1 MNRLSDLKRM
11 ILLLL
16 AGILSACSHDDLIE
30 TRPAENG
37 EPLVLTAVMADAT
50 TGTRATPDN
59 SWEGTET
66 VIVEVIDNYDNYDDT
81 TNPDWTQAKRG
92 IYTAGTDGKLTFVSG
107 TQSTWLSDD
116 ETKLVRAWHYG
127 DNSTTFSSSWS
138 VQTNQTDD
146 NYAKSDLLFAQATVV
161 SGRKEIALKFY
172 HQVAKVVVH
181 VRNVGPVYGSDD
193 VSVTIGYMNNIVMD
207 GTVSTDKISE
217 NYLDWTLGN
226 ARGYITAYSL
236 GPKPLASD
244 ENETSLA
251 SFAALVIPQTYNE
264 SLLPYLDIKNGLRSY
279 PCYSSTEITWEAG
292 HSYTYEVTIM
302 EENRVT
308 VDNITVS
315 GWDNGGNYD
324 LTTTE

>member
-1 MNRLSDLKRM
+1 M

-16 AGILSACSHDDLIE
+16 AGILSACSHDDLTE
-30 TRPAENG
+30 TRPAGNG

-50 TGTRATPDN
+50 TDTRATPDN
-59 SWEGTET
+59 SWTGTET
-66 VIVEVIDNYDNYDDT
+66 VIVEVIDNYDDT
-81 TNPDWTQAKRG
+81 TTPDWTQAKRG
-92 IYTAGTDGKLTFVSG
+92 IYTASTDGKLTFTSG
-107 TQSTWLSDD
+107 TQSTWLSDN

-127 DNSTTFSSSWS
+127 DNSEERSDSWS
-138 VQTNQTDD
+138 VQTNQTGD
-146 NYAKSDLLFAQATVV
+146 NYAKSDLLFAQATV

-207 GTVSTDKISE
+207 GTVSTDNISE
-217 NYLDWTLGN
+217 NYLNWTPGSTMET
-226 ARGYITAYSL
+226 ITAYSL

-251 SFAALVIPQTYNE
+251 SFAALVIPQTVK
-264 SLLPYLDIKNGLRSY
+264 SMFSYLDIKNGLSSY

-302 EENRVT
+302 KENRVT

>member
-1 MNRLSDLKRM
+1 M

-16 AGILSACSHDDLIE
+16 AGILSACSHDDLTE
-30 TRPAENG
+30 TRPAGNG

-59 SWEGTET
+59 SWTGTET
-66 VIVEVIDNYDNYDDT
+66 VIVEVIDNYDDT
-81 TNPDWTQAKRG
+81 TTPDWTLAKRG

-107 TQSTWLSDD
+107 EQSSWLSDN
-116 ETKLVRAWHYG
+116 ETKFVRAWHYG
-127 DNSTTFSSSWS
+127 DNSTTLSSSWS

-181 VRNVGPVYGSDD
+181 VRNVGLVYGSDD
-193 VSVTIGYMNNIVMD
+193 VSVTIGDRSIVTN
-207 GTVSTDKISE
+207 GTVSTDNIG
-217 NYLDWTLGN
+217 NYLDWTLESTTWT
-226 ARGYITAYSL
+226 ITAYSL
-236 GPKPLASD
+236 GPQPLASD

-251 SFAALVIPQTYNE
+251 SFAALVIPQTVKSYKD
-264 SLLPYLDIKNGLRSY
+264 YLAIYDGVVSY
-279 PCYSSTEITWEAG
+279 HCSSSTDITWEAG
-292 HSYTYEVTIM
+292 NSYTYDVTVIG
-302 EENRVT
+302 ENRVMI
-308 VDNITVS
+308 DNITVS
-315 GWDNGGNYD
+315 DWGNGGNHE

>member
-16 AGILSACSHDDLIE
+16 AGILSACSHDDLTE

-66 VIVEVIDNYDNYDDT
+66 VIVEVIDNYDDT
-81 TNPDWTQAKRG
+81 TTPDWTQAKRG
-92 IYTAGTDGKLTFVSG
+92 IYTASTDGKLTFVSG
-107 TQSTWLSDD
+107 EQSSWLSDN

-127 DNSTTFSSSWS
+127 DNSEDRSDSWS

-146 NYAKSDLLFAQATVV
+146 NYAKSDLLFAQATV

-193 VSVTIGYMNNIVMD
+193 VSVTIGYMYNIVMN
-207 GTVSTDKISE
+207 GTVSTDNISE
-217 NYLDWTLGN
+217 NYLNWTPGSTM
-226 ARGYITAYSL
+226 GTITAYSL

-251 SFAALVIPQTYNE
+251 SFAALVIPQTVKEKEY
-264 SLLPYLDIKNGLRSY
+264 YLVINNRREYSCYASKDIAWK
-279 PCYSSTEITWEAG
+279 AG
-292 HSYTYEVTIM
+292 HSYTYEVTITK
-302 EENRVT
+302 ESGVWVNNV
-308 VDNITVS
+308 IVS
-315 GWDNGGNYD
+315 PWTPQDGGS
-324 LTTTE
+324 LETE

>member
-16 AGILSACSHDDLIE
+16 AGILSACSHDDLTE

-50 TGTRATPDN
+50 TDTRATPDN

-66 VIVEVIDNYDNYDDT
+66 VIVEVIDNYDNT
-81 TNPDWTQAKRG
+81 TTPDWTQAKRG
-92 IYTAGTDGKLTFVSG
+92 IYTASTDGKLTFTSG
-107 TQSTWLSDD
+107 TQSTWLSDN

-127 DNSTTFSSSWS
+127 NNSEERSDSWP
-138 VQTNQTDD
+138 VQTNQTGD
-146 NYAKSDLLFAQATVV
+146 NYAKSDLLFAQATVI
-161 SGRKEIALKFY
+161 RRQEIALKFY

-193 VSVTIGYMNNIVMD
+193 VSVTIGNFTNQVVMD
-207 GTVSTDKISE
+207 GTVSTDNISE
-217 NYLDWTLGN
+217 NYLNWTPGST
-226 ARGYITAYSL
+226 RGYITAYNL

-244 ENETSLA
+244 GNETSLA

-264 SLLPYLDIKNGLRSY
+264 SSLPYLDIKNGLRSY

-302 EENRVT
+302 EESRVL
-308 VDNITVS
+308 VENITVS
-315 GWDNGGNYD
+315 DWGNGGNHE

>member
-16 AGILSACSHDDLIE
+16 AGILSACSHDDLTE

-66 VIVEVIDNYDNYDDT
+66 VIVEVIDNYDDT
-81 TNPDWTQAKRG
+81 TTPDWTQAKRG
-92 IYTAGTDGKLTFVSG
+92 IYTAGTDGKLTFTSG
-107 TQSTWLSDD
+107 TQSTWLSDN

-127 DNSTTFSSSWS
+127 DNSEERSDSWS
-138 VQTNQTDD
+138 VQRNQGTDD
-146 NYAKSDLLFAQATVV
+146 NYAKSDLLFAQETV
-161 SGRKEIALKFY
+161 SEGQEIALKFY

-207 GTVSTDKISE
+207 GTVSTDNISE
-217 NYLDWTLGN
+217 NYLNWTPGST
-226 ARGYITAYSL
+226 RGYITAYNL

-251 SFAALVIPQTYNE
+251 SFAALVIPQTVE
-264 SLLPYLDIKNGLRSY
+264 SNYRYLVIKNGNASY
-279 PCYSSTEITWEAG
+279 FCYSSTEITWSAG
-292 HSYTYEVTIM
+292 HSYTYEVTITR
-302 EENRVT
+302 ENGVT
-308 VDNITVS
+308 VNNITVS
-315 GWDNGGNYD
+315 DWGNGGNYD

>member
-1 MNRLSDLKRM
+1 M

-66 VIVEVIDNYDNYDDT
+66 VIVEVIDNYDNT
-81 TNPDWTQAKRG
+81 TTPNWTLAKRG
-92 IYTAGTDGKLTFVSG
+92 IYTAGTDGKLTFTSG
-107 TQSTWLSDD
+107 EQSSWLSDT
-116 ETKLVRAWHYG
+116 ETKFVRAWHYG
-127 DNSTTFSSSWS
+127 DNSEEHPDSWS
-138 VQTNQTDD
+138 VQRNQGTGD
-146 NYAKSDLLFAQATVV
+146 NYANSDLLFAQATVI
-161 SGRKEIALKFY
+161 RRQEIALKFY

-193 VSVTIGYMNNIVMD
+193 VSVTIGNFTNQVVMD
-207 GTVSTDKISE
+207 GTVSTDNISE
-217 NYLDWTLGN
+217 NYLNWTPGST
-226 ARGYITAYSL
+226 RGYITAYNL

-244 ENETSLA
+244 GNETSLA
-251 SFAALVIPQTYNE
+251 SFAALVIPQTVE
-264 SLLPYLDIKNGLRSY
+264 SNYRYLVIKNGNASY
-279 PCYSSTEITWEAG
+279 FCYSSTEITWSAG
-292 HSYTYEVTIM
+292 HSYTYEVTITR
-302 EENRVT
+302 ENGVT
-308 VDNITVS
+308 VNNITVS

>member
-16 AGILSACSHDDLIE
+16 AGILSACSHDDLTE

-66 VIVEVIDNYDNYDDT
+66 VIVEVIDNYDDT
-81 TNPDWTQAKRG
+81 TTPDWTQAKRG
-92 IYTAGTDGKLTFVSG
+92 IYTASTDGKLTFTSG
-107 TQSTWLSDD
+107 TQSTWLSDN

-127 DNSTTFSSSWS
+127 NNSEERSDSWS
-138 VQTNQTDD
+138 VQTNQTGD
-146 NYAKSDLLFAQATVV
+146 NYANSDLLFAQTTVI
-161 SGRKEIALKFY
+161 GRREIALQFY

-181 VRNVGPVYGSDD
+181 IRNVGPVYGSDE
-193 VSVTIGYMNNIVMD
+193 VSVRIGNSTVVKD
-207 GTVSTDKISE
+207 GTVSTDNISG
-217 NYLDWTLGN
+217 NYLNWTPGSTM
-226 ARGYITAYSL
+226 GTITAYSL

-251 SFAALVIPQTYNE
+251 SFTALVIPQPVKVNE
-264 SLLPYLDIKNGLRSY
+264 LYLVIRERDSYRCYASKDIVWN
-279 PCYSSTEITWEAG
+279 AG
-292 HSYTYEVTIM
+292 HSYTYEVTITK
-302 EENRVT
+302 ESGVWVN
-308 VDNITVS
+308 NVS
-315 GWDNGGNYD
+315 VSPWTPQDGGS
-324 LTTTE
+324 LETE

>member
-1 MNRLSDLKRM
+1 M

-16 AGILSACSHDDLIE
+16 AGILSACSHDDLTE
-30 TRPAENG
+30 TRPAGNG

-66 VIVEVIDNYDNYDDT
+66 VIVEVIDNYDDT
-81 TNPDWTQAKRG
+81 TTPDWTQAKKG
-92 IYTAGTDGKLTFVSG
+92 IYTAGIDGKLTFTSG
-107 TQSTWLSDD
+107 EQSSWLSDN

-127 DNSTTFSSSWS
+127 DNSEEHPDSWS
-138 VQTNQTDD
+138 VQRNQGTGD
-146 NYAKSDLLFAQATVV
+146 NYANSDLLFAQETV
-161 SGRKEIALKFY
+161 SGRQEIALKFY

-207 GTVSTDKISE
+207 GTVSTDNISE
-217 NYLDWTLGN
+217 NYLNWTPGST
-226 ARGYITAYSL
+226 RGYITAYNL

-251 SFAALVIPQTYNE
+251 SFAALVIPQTVKEKEY
-264 SLLPYLDIKNGLRSY
+264 YLVINNRREYSCYASKDIVWK
-279 PCYSSTEITWEAG
+279 AG
-292 HSYTYEVTIM
+292 HSYTYEVTITK
-302 EENRVT
+302 ESGVW
-308 VDNITVS
+308 VDKIIVS
-315 GWDNGGNYD
+315 SWTEQDGGS
-324 LTTTE
+324 LETE

>member
-16 AGILSACSHDDLIE
+16 AGILSACSHDDLTE

-59 SWEGTET
+59 SWTGTET
-66 VIVEVIDNYDNYDDT
+66 VIVEVIDNYDDT
-81 TNPDWTQAKRG
+81 TTPDWTQAKRG
-92 IYTAGTDGKLTFVSG
+92 IYTASTDGKLTFTSG
-107 TQSTWLSDD
+107 EQSSWLSDN

-127 DNSTTFSSSWS
+127 NNSEERSDSWS
-138 VQTNQTDD
+138 VQTNQTGD
-146 NYAKSDLLFAQATVV
+146 NYAKSDLLFAQETV
-161 SGRKEIALKFY
+161 SGRQEIALKFY

-181 VRNVGPVYGSDD
+181 VRNVGPVYGSND
-193 VSVTIGYMNNIVMD
+193 VSVTIGYMDNIVIN
-207 GTVSTDKISE
+207 GTVSTDNISE
-217 NYLDWTLGN
+217 NYLNWTPGSTM
-226 ARGYITAYSL
+226 GTITAYSL

-292 HSYTYEVTIM
+292 HSYTYEVTITRYS
-302 EENRVT
+302 RVL
-308 VDNITVS
+308 VNNITVS
-315 GWDNGGNYD
+315 DWGNGGNHD

>member
-1 MNRLSDLKRM
+1 M

-16 AGILSACSHDDLIE
+16 AGILSACSHDDLTE

-66 VIVEVIDNYDNYDDT
+66 VIVEVIDNYDNT
-81 TNPDWTQAKRG
+81 TTPDWTQAKKG
-92 IYTAGTDGKLTFVSG
+92 IYTAGTDGKLIFTSG
-107 TQSTWLSDD
+107 EQSSWLSDT

-127 DNSTTFSSSWS
+127 DDSKVHPDSWS
-138 VQTNQTDD
+138 VQRNQGTDD
-146 NYAKSDLLFAQATVV
+146 NYAKSDLLFAQETV
-161 SGRKEIALKFY
+161 SEGQEIALKFY

-207 GTVSTDKISE
+207 GTVSTDNISE
-217 NYLDWTLGN
+217 NYLNWTPGST
-226 ARGYITAYSL
+226 RGYITAYNL

-251 SFAALVIPQTYNE
+251 SFAALVIPQTVKENE
-264 SLLPYLDIKNGLRSY
+264 YYLVINNRSEYSCYASKDIVWN
-279 PCYSSTEITWEAG
+279 AG
-292 HSYTYEVTIM
+292 HSYTYEVTITK
-302 EENRVT
+302 ESGVWVN
-308 VDNITVS
+308 NVS
-315 GWDNGGNYD
+315 VSPWTPQDGGS
-324 LTTTE
+324 LETE

>member
-16 AGILSACSHDDLIE
+16 AGILSACSHDDLTE
-30 TRPAENG
+30 TRPAENS

-66 VIVEVIDNYDNYDDT
+66 VIVEVIDNYDDT
-81 TNPDWTQAKRG
+81 TTPDWTQAKRG
-92 IYTAGTDGKLTFVSG
+92 IYTASTDGKLTFTSG
-107 TQSTWLSDD
+107 TQSTWLSDN

-127 DNSTTFSSSWS
+127 DNSEEHPDSWS
-138 VQTNQTDD
+138 VQRNQGTDD
-146 NYAKSDLLFAQATVV
+146 NYANSDLLFAQATTV
-161 SGRKEIALKFY
+161 SGRQEIALKFY

-207 GTVSTDKISE
+207 GTVSTDNISE
-217 NYLDWTLGN
+217 NYLNWTPGSTM
-226 ARGYITAYSL
+226 GTITAYSL

-251 SFAALVIPQTYNE
+251 SFAALVIPQTVE
-264 SLLPYLDIKNGLRSY
+264 SNYCYLVIKNGNASY
-279 PCYSSTEITWEAG
+279 FCYSSTDITWEAG
-292 HSYTYEVTIM
+292 NSYTYEVTITR
-302 EENRVT
+302 ENRVT

-315 GWDNGGNYD
+315 GWGNGGNHE

>member
-16 AGILSACSHDDLIE
+16 AGILSACSHDDLTE

-66 VIVEVIDNYDNYDDT
+66 VIVEVIDNYDDT
-81 TNPDWTQAKRG
+81 TTPDWTQAKRG
-92 IYTAGTDGKLTFVSG
+92 IYTAGTDGKLTFTSG
-107 TQSTWLSDD
+107 TQSTWLSDN

-127 DNSTTFSSSWS
+127 DNSEERSDSWS

-146 NYAKSDLLFAQATVV
+146 NYANSDLLFAQGKV
-161 SGRKEIALKFY
+161 SGGQEIALKFY

-207 GTVSTDKISE
+207 GTVSTDNISE
-217 NYLDWTLGN
+217 NYLNWTPGSTM
-226 ARGYITAYSL
+226 GTITAYSL

-251 SFAALVIPQTYNE
+251 SFAALVIPQTVKEKEY
-264 SLLPYLDIKNGLRSY
+264 YLVINNRREYSCYASKDIVWK
-279 PCYSSTEITWEAG
+279 AG
-292 HSYTYEVTIM
+292 HSYTYEVTITK
-302 EENRVT
+302 ESGVW
-308 VDNITVS
+308 VDKIIVS
-315 GWDNGGNYD
+315 SWTEQDGGS
-324 LTTTE
+324 LETE

>member
-11 ILLLL
+11 IFLLL
-16 AGILSACSHDDLIE
+16 AGILSACSHDDLTE

-50 TGTRATPDN
+50 TDTRATPDN

-66 VIVEVIDNYDNYDDT
+66 VIVEVIDNYDDT
-81 TNPDWTQAKRG
+81 TTPDWTQAKRG
-92 IYTAGTDGKLTFVSG
+92 IYTASTDGKLTFTSG
-107 TQSTWLSDD
+107 TQSTWLSDN

-127 DNSTTFSSSWS
+127 DNSEEHPDSWS
-138 VQTNQTDD
+138 VQRNQGTDD
-146 NYAKSDLLFAQATVV
+146 NYAKSDLLFAQGRV
-161 SGRKEIALKFY
+161 SGRQEIALKFY

-181 VRNVGPVYGSDD
+181 VRNVGPVYGSND
-193 VSVTIGYMNNIVMD
+193 VSVTIGEMNNIVMN
-207 GTVSTDKISE
+207 GTVSTDNISE
-217 NYLDWTLGN
+217 NYLNWTPGN
-226 ARGYITAYSL
+226 TMGTITAYSL
-236 GPKPLASD
+236 GPQPLAS
-244 ENETSLA
+244 NGSETSLA
-251 SFAALVIPQTYNE
+251 SFAALVIPQTVE
-264 SLLPYLDIKNGLRSY
+264 SYYYYLVIKNGNARY
-279 PCYSSTEITWEAG
+279 FGYSSTDITWSAG

-315 GWDNGGNYD
+315 GWDNGGNHE

>member
-1 MNRLSDLKRM
+1 M

-16 AGILSACSHDDLIE
+16 AGILSACSHDDLTE
-30 TRPAENG
+30 TRPAGNG

-66 VIVEVIDNYDNYDDT
+66 VIVEVIDNYDNT
-81 TNPDWTQAKRG
+81 TTPDWTQAKRG
-92 IYTAGTDGKLTFVSG
+92 IYTAGTDGKLTFTSG
-107 TQSTWLSDD
+107 TQSTWLSDN

-127 DNSTTFSSSWS
+127 DNSEEHPDSWS
-138 VQTNQTDD
+138 VQRNQGTDD
-146 NYAKSDLLFAQATVV
+146 NYANSDLLFAQGTV
-161 SGRKEIALKFY
+161 SGGQEIALKFY

-207 GTVSTDKISE
+207 GTVSTDNISE
-217 NYLDWTLGN
+217 NYLNWTPGSTM
-226 ARGYITAYSL
+226 GTITAYSL

-251 SFAALVIPQTYNE
+251 SFAALVIPQTVKEKEY
-264 SLLPYLDIKNGLRSY
+264 YLVINNRREYSCYASKDIVWK
-279 PCYSSTEITWEAG
+279 AG
-292 HSYTYEVTIM
+292 HSYTYEVTITK
-302 EENRVT
+302 ESGVWVN
-308 VDNITVS
+308 NVS
-315 GWDNGGNYD
+315 VSPWTPQDGGS
-324 LTTTE
+324 LETE

>member
-1 MNRLSDLKRM
+1 M

-16 AGILSACSHDDLIE
+16 AGILSACSHDDLTE
-30 TRPAENG
+30 TRPAENS

-50 TGTRATPDN
+50 TDTRATPDN

-66 VIVEVIDNYDNYDDT
+66 VIVEVIDNYDDT
-81 TNPDWTQAKRG
+81 TTPDWTQAKRG
-92 IYTAGTDGKLTFVSG
+92 IYTASTDGKLTFTSG
-107 TQSTWLSDD
+107 TQSTWLSDN

-127 DNSTTFSSSWS
+127 DNSEEHPDSWS
-138 VQTNQTDD
+138 VQRNQGTDD
-146 NYAKSDLLFAQATVV
+146 NYAKSDLLFAQGRV
-161 SGRKEIALKFY
+161 SGRQEIALKFY

-181 VRNVGPVYGSDD
+181 VRNVGPVYGSND
-193 VSVTIGYMNNIVMD
+193 VSVTIGEMNNIVMN
-207 GTVSTDKISE
+207 GTVSTDNISE
-217 NYLDWTLGN
+217 NYLNWTPGSTM
-226 ARGYITAYSL
+226 GTITAYSL

-251 SFAALVIPQTYNE
+251 SFAALVIPQTVE
-264 SLLPYLDIKNGLRSY
+264 SLFPYLDIKNGLRSY

>member
-1 MNRLSDLKRM
+1 M

-16 AGILSACSHDDLIE
+16 AGILSACSHDDLTE

-66 VIVEVIDNYDNYDDT
+66 VIVEVIDNYDDT
-81 TNPDWTQAKRG
+81 TTPDWTQAKRG
-92 IYTAGTDGKLTFVSG
+92 IYTAGTDGKLTFTSG
-107 TQSTWLSDD
+107 EQSSWLSDN
-116 ETKLVRAWHYG
+116 ETKFVRAWHYG
-127 DNSTTFSSSWS
+127 NNSEERSDSWS
-138 VQTNQTDD
+138 VQTNQTGD
-146 NYAKSDLLFAQATVV
+146 NYAKSDLLFAQATTV
-161 SGRKEIALKFY
+161 SGRQEIALKFY

-181 VRNVGPVYGSDD
+181 VRNVGPVYGSDG
-193 VSVTIGYMNNIVMD
+193 VSVTIGDWDYQVVMD
-207 GTVSTDKISE
+207 GTASTDDMDG
-217 NYLDWTLGN
+217 NYFNWTQGN
-226 ARGYITAYSL
+226 TMGTITAYSL

-251 SFAALVIPQTYNE
+251 SFAALVIPQTVE
-264 SLLPYLDIKNGLRSY
+264 SNYCYLVIKNGNASY
-279 PCYSSTEITWEAG
+279 FCYSSTEITWSAG
-292 HSYTYEVTIM
+292 RSYTYEVTITR
-302 EENRVT
+302 ENRVT

>member
-16 AGILSACSHDDLIE
+16 AGILSACSHDDLTE

-66 VIVEVIDNYDNYDDT
+66 VIVEVIDNYDDT
-81 TNPDWTQAKRG
+81 TTPNWTQAKRG
-92 IYTAGTDGKLTFVSG
+92 IYTAGTDGKLTFTSG
-107 TQSTWLSDD
+107 EQSSWLSDN
-116 ETKLVRAWHYG
+116 ETKFVRAWHYG
-127 DNSTTFSSSWS
+127 NNSEERSDSWS
-138 VQTNQTDD
+138 VQTNQTGD
-146 NYAKSDLLFAQATVV
+146 NYANSDLLFAQGKV
-161 SGRKEIALKFY
+161 SGGQEIALKFY

-181 VRNVGPVYGSDD
+181 VRNVGPVYGSND
-193 VSVTIGYMNNIVMD
+193 VSVTIGEMNNIVMN
-207 GTVSTDKISE
+207 GTVSTDNISE
-217 NYLDWTLGN
+217 NYLNWTPGSTM
-226 ARGYITAYSL
+226 GTITAYSL

-251 SFAALVIPQTYNE
+251 SFAALVIPQTVE
-264 SLLPYLDIKNGLRSY
+264 SLFPYLDIKNGLRSY